1 MNKIYL
7 LAIGLGIAA
16 SFAIVN
22 YGLSSDLRAVQS
34 GELELRCVMKDGERV
49 IDGSKVT
56 GLIDGKWTF
65 DGGGYAGN
73 CRIIEGGDL

>member
-22 YGLSSDLRAVQS
+22 YGLSSDLLAVQS
-34 GELELRCVMKDGERV
+34 GEVKLVCVINGEART
-49 IDGSKVT
+49 IAPNQVT
-56 GLIDGKWTF
+56 GLMDGVWLF
-65 DGGGYAGN
+65 ENGHARN
-73 CRIIEGGDL
+73 CEVFKGGDL